1 MANYDIGHG
10 MMVNL
15 FTESEMRTLE
25 DSFEGHKNI
34 FKSDAKPLYNG
45 PQNLKW
51 VKTRKAEA
59 ITQKE
64 LLLLLAWL
72 LGQLKKCWR
81 VLELLATGGGWPQR

>member
-45 PQNLKW
+45 PQNLK
-51 VKTRKAEA
+51 V
-59 ITQKE
+59 
-64 LLLLLAWL
+64 
-72 LGQLKKCWR
+72 G
-81 VLELLATGGGWPQR
+81 